1 MHCSHRFSNH
11 YRAAG
16 LFALAGAVALLWS
29 QPPWQSAAS
38 AAQAATITSVAT
50 TAEEKA
56 SEWIRLFD
64 GRTLEGWRLACKPAD
79 RDKEFW
85 SVREGAITAD
95 SLGRKD
101 HDYVWLMH
109 GGEFSDFE
117 LTARV
122 RGFRESPGNSGIQVR
137 SRYDE
142 NAGWLDGPQVDIH
155 PPAPWRS
162 GLIYDETREA
172 RRWIFPSLPNWDI
185 DVSQGPAK
193 WKWEA
198 DGWNEIRIVCRKT
211 RIQTWVN
218 GLPIADLDG
227 EGLLNDEA
235 HRSRRVGM
243 SGQIALQLHSKD
255 ELRIQYKDLL
265 LRKLR

>member
-1 MHCSHRFSNH
+1 MHSSYRFSTR
-11 YRAAG
+11 YRAA
-16 LFALAGAVALLWS
+16 ALSALVLAAALLWS
-29 QPPWQSAAS
+29 EPPWRSAAS
-38 AAQAATITSVAT
+38 ASEHTVMTPVAAA
-50 TAEEKA
+50 AEEKA
-56 SEWIRLFD
+56 SEWVRLFD
-64 GRTLEGWRLACKPAD
+64 GSTLAGWYAASKPAD
-79 RDKEFW
+79 RHKTFW
-85 SVREGAITAD
+85 SVRDGAITCD

-101 HDYVWLMH
+101 HDYVWLMRE
-109 GGEFSDFE
+109 GEFADFE

-185 DVSQGPAK
+185 DASQGPAK

-198 DGWNEIRIVCRKT
+198 DGWNEIRIVCRGA

-265 LRKLR
+265 LRKLH